1 MAQILLNAVSLIPK
15 HFLAYSNPMDT
26 SERKENKEEGKG
38 GRASRYILN
47 S

>member
-38 GRASRYILN
+38 GRASR
-47 S
+47 